1 MAAEH
6 SFDELLHHSQ
16 QCHDTTELK
25 ESASHHQCLCWR
37 PKMSC
42 MPSISL
48 LCCLQGGSEARHSN
62 ELLHHIISNAIDTVA
77 PEVGSG
83 LIALVNSRDEI
94 RDLLK
99 LDDVIDLVS
108 SAFPLVPHVDHRRL

>member
-1 MAAEH
+1 MRRA
-6 SFDELLHHSQ
+6 DGMILV
-16 QCHDTTELK
+16 
-25 ESASHHQCLCWR
+25 
-37 PKMSC
+37 
-42 MPSISL
+42 
-48 LCCLQGGSEARHSN
+48 QGGSEARHSN

-99 LDDVIDLVS
+99 LDDVIDLVRAPS
-108 SAFPLVPHVDHRRL
+108 YFLPFPPSRTLVMGCANARCHCWERMGDIPLLYKEQVILSARQ

>member
-1 MAAEH
+1 MPVLAPQ
-6 SFDELLHHSQ
+6 DVLHAIHEV
-16 QCHDTTELK
+16 CY
-25 ESASHHQCLCWR
+25 A
-37 PKMSC
+37 
-42 MPSISL
+42 
-48 LCCLQGGSEARHSN
+48 CLQGGSEARHSN

-108 SAFPLVPHVDHRRL
+108 

>member
-1 MAAEH
+1 MAA
-6 SFDELLHHSQ
+6 
-16 QCHDTTELK
+16 
-25 ESASHHQCLCWR
+25 
-37 PKMSC
+37 
-42 MPSISL
+42 
-48 LCCLQGGSEARHSN
+48 QGGSEARHSN

-83 LIALVNSRDEI
+83 LIGLVNSRDEI

-108 SAFPLVPHVDHRRL
+108 ATASCSPAPADVVPRVVSLTSVASSVLLPGTCLCGISLASTLRTCVWAFLPC

>member
-1 MAAEH
+1 MV
-6 SFDELLHHSQ
+6 
-16 QCHDTTELK
+16 
-25 ESASHHQCLCWR
+25 
-37 PKMSC
+37 
-42 MPSISL
+42 
-48 LCCLQGGSEARHSN
+48 QGGSEARHSN

-83 LIALVNSRDEI
+83 LIGLVNSRDEI

-108 SAFPLVPHVDHRRL
+108 ASGPHNKVSCDTTPICH

>member
-1 MAAEH
+1 M
-6 SFDELLHHSQ
+6 
-16 QCHDTTELK
+16 
-25 ESASHHQCLCWR
+25 
-37 PKMSC
+37 
-42 MPSISL
+42 
-48 LCCLQGGSEARHSN
+48 QGGSEARHSN
-62 ELLHHIISNAIDTVA
+62 ELLHHIISNAIDSVA

-108 SAFPLVPHVDHRRL
+108 DCRSCHGLQPHPMMCTCIFASH